1 MLGNK
6 TSLYSR
12 PSVVF
17 KSNQV
22 FLVTL
27 PKHTSKANTQNPSKQ
42 VKTP

>member
-1 MLGNK
+1 MK
-6 TSLYSR
+6 TKPNPR

-17 KSNQV
+17 TSTQV

-27 PKHTSKANTQNPSKQ
+27 PKHTSNASTENPSKQ